1 MNKNKGF
8 TLIEIIT
15 VLVILTV
22 LVLTVSPIIINR
34 VNSSREKTYKL
45 QISNIKKA
53 AEDWAASPKHISSIP
68 ENDGEVLTLNLA
80 DLKIGGYLDI
90 DIKNPITN
98 KSFPNDMLITI
109 TKKGNQYDIVVIE
122 NSGTDI
128 EEDNIIIS
136 ESPTIFLT
144 GSYLTYVEL
153 NGKYEELWGNAYSH
167 DGTDLSE
174 DISREILKDD
184 VQKANVDTSQIGT
197 YKIYYIVVDPNNGFR
212 NSAIR
217 TVVIRDTTAPIINL
231 EETTTI
237 TSLQASNYN
246 LMSGVSASDN
256 SGEHINVTYTGSI
269 RTTPGSYIITYTAKD
284 SNNNTAVRKR
294 IIKVQ

>member
-1 MNKNKGF
+1 MNRKGF

-22 LVLTVSPIIINR
+22 LVLTISPIIINR
-34 VNSSREKTYKL
+34 VNSSREKAYKI

-53 AEDWAASPKHISSIP
+53 AEDWAASPKNIASIP
-68 ENDGEVLTLNLA
+68 EREGEVLTLNLA
-80 DLKIGGYLDI
+80 DLKIGGYLDV
-90 DIKNPITN
+90 DVKNPLTN

-122 NSGTDI
+122 NSGTDLD
-128 EEDNIIIS
+128 EDNIIIS
-136 ESPTIFLT
+136 ETPTLVLN

-153 NGKYEELWGNAYSH
+153 NGTYEELWGRAYSH
-167 DGTDLSE
+167 DGVDLSE
-174 DISREILKDD
+174 DVTREILKDN
-184 VQKANVDTSQIGT
+184 VQKVSVDTSQIGT
-197 YKIYYIVVDPNNGFR
+197 YKIYYIVVDPDNGYR
-212 NSAIR
+212 NTAIR
-217 TVVIRDTTAPIINL
+217 TVIIRDTTAPTIHL

-237 TSLQASNYN
+237 TTSQATNYN

-256 SGEHINVTYTGSI
+256 SGENITVTYSGSV
-269 RTTPGSYIITYTAKD
+269 RNTPGSYVITYTAKD